1 MRIKDIE
8 MGVEYA
14 VKGGQ
19 SIEPATAVEV
29 KRTNISHRPGIMMV
43 FRHRKDKDPRWVA
56 PQLIVETWTE
66 RGARLAQEIADQER
80 WFATMVDLQD
90 KLADALAAIGLDSH
104 RVRLRPD
111 NMHVVITDPDDVRL
125 LLWEISGP

>member
-1 MRIKDIE
+1 MRIADIE

-14 VKGGQ
+14 VKGGK

-29 KRTNISHRPGIMMV
+29 KRTNISNRPGIMMT

-56 PQLIVETWTE
+56 PQLIVESWSE

-80 WFATMVDLQD
+80 WFSTMVDLQD
-90 KLADALAAIGLDSH
+90 KLVDALAAIGLDSH
-104 RVRLRPD
+104 KVKLKKD
-111 NMHVVITDPDDVRL
+111 TLNVVITDPDDVRL
-125 LLWEISGP
+125 LLWDISGP